1 MSGDDVPLYHAPPK
15 APPPLPKSALDGMTK
30 KQLQVHAGLMGIKRE
45 GEGWAKCCP
54 PDGDKSDIIRAIVR
68 MQSGASGSGGG
79 LPGASSSGGLPGASS
94 SGGPPGDDDKGSGGD
109 DDKGSGEDDDKAESS
124 NSHDDNQEEAM
135 QIFVKMP
142 CSKIITID
150 AETDWTVGMV
160 KVAVQTKEGIPFK
173 QQRLIFHD
181 KQLENERQLADYNIE
196 KDCCLQCLLGIQGG
210 ARVIKSIVKSKALD
224 KIREVDRP
232 MFQQA
237 LDTGI
242 LVNNATAFSL
252 RGEINAMNLQDLASL
267 KEYLTNKNKKTSN
280 MVLLKGIYEQI
291 ASYKNMAN
299 TMCKL
304 AASME
309 HLKQLIHDDID
320 GNWIDDSGVA
330 KMDSMKE
337 LVSNRLAVKEAE
349 ASTAAAAA
357 PMDEL

>member
-1 MSGDDVPLYHAPPK
+1 M
-15 APPPLPKSALDGMTK
+15 
-30 KQLQVHAGLMGIKRE
+30 
-45 GEGWAKCCP
+45 
-54 PDGDKSDIIRAIVR
+54 
-68 MQSGASGSGGG
+68 
-79 LPGASSSGGLPGASS
+79 
-94 SGGPPGDDDKGSGGD
+94 
-109 DDKGSGEDDDKAESS
+109 
-124 NSHDDNQEEAM
+124 
-135 QIFVKMP
+135 
-142 CSKIITID
+142 
-150 AETDWTVGMV
+150 
-160 KVAVQTKEGIPFK
+160 EGIPFK

-349 ASTAAAAA
+349 ASTAAAA